1 MNSKVAVRN
10 CREYNPDEV
19 YTHISDIYDRCN
31 GPDVNNKKVLLKPN
45 ILNDVDPLRC
55 VTTHPVVVE
64 AMIRFLQE
72 RNATVLVGDSPGIHF
87 RGFKSEKSG
96 IIRFARKQEQNG
108 SIS

>member
-72 RNATVLVGDSPGIHF
+72 RNATVLVGIPRESISAGSKARNPGF
-87 RGFKSEKSG
+87 
-96 IIRFARKQEQNG
+96 IRFARKQEQNG